1 MNVLIYQFQHIN
13 KNKPEGEELRL
24 FPLAHK
30 FKKRLKRNVSEF
42 YQKPFYSVCF
52 CFHNNWLILT

>member
-1 MNVLIYQFQHIN
+1 MNVLIYPFQHIN
-13 KNKPEGEELRL
+13 KNKAEGEELRRL
-24 FPLAHK
+24 FPLA